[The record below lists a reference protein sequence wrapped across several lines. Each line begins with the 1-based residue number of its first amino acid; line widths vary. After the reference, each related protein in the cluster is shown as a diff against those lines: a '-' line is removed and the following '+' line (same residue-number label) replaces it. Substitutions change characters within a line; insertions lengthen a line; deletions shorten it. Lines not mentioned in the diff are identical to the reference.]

1 MTPFDKFQEWV
12 PTEENRYFKVSYTLR
27 EKEFDCYIKCSLD
40 KKTWVSIFINYANP
54 RDWFVR
60 NETISSELWQ
70 FRKLSN
76 KEEFELQLSDILN
89 SING

>member
-1 MTPFDKFQEWV
+1 MTPFDRFQEWI

-27 EKEFDCYIKCSLD
+27 EKKFDCYVKCGLD
-40 KKTWVSIFINYANP
+40 NRTWVSIFINYTNP
-54 RDWFVR
+54 KDWFIR

-70 FRKLSN
+70 HRIPCT
-76 KEEFELQLSDILN
+76 KEEFEQQLQDILN